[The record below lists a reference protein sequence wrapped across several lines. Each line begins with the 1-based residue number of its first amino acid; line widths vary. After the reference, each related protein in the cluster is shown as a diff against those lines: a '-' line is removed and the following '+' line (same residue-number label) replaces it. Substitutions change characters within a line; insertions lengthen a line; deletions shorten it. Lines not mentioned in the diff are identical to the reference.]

1 MRWNMNS
8 IEIREACQIM
18 KEIMAPLEKERRVTI
33 LRSLPSGEEK
43 TFEELQTATGIS
55 RGSLHEHLNVL
66 MDIGYIHKT
75 DGRPARYY
83 RDEYLDKLIQIAME
97 WRAKKI
103 CEISKRLSEYQGDVA
118 EQAETG

>member
-1 MRWNMNS
+1 MNA

-43 TFEELQTATGIS
+43 TFEELQAATGIS
-55 RGSLHEHLNVL
+55 TGSLHEHLNIL
-66 MDIGYIHKT
+66 LDIGYVHKT
-75 DGRPARYY
+75 EGRPAKYY

-97 WRAKKI
+97 WRTKKI
-103 CEISKRLSEYQGDVA
+103 DEMTQQLSDYRGDLV
-118 EQAETG
+118 EQAADTG